1 MSNHKTP
8 ASQNSLPPNT
18 CSPSAVHNCALV
30 SSPPA
35 RAEVRAP
42 STSYTLDLFS
52 DPVPER
58 FRIPVFQIHLVRERD
73 HETEQIRSPADVAR
87 LASELVDGL
96 DREAFYV
103 IALSTANRVI
113 GVHLA
118 HLGTVDASVASP
130 RECYKF
136 ALSVNAR
143 SIVCLHNHPSGNIEP
158 SREDVAVSKQI
169 KAAGE
174 MIGIPLTDSLV
185 VGYDGRYTS
194 LAERGLLG

>member
-1 MSNHKTP
+1 MTSNHTTDS
-8 ASQNSLPPNT
+8 ANT
-18 CSPSAVHNCALV
+18 CSPSAVHPGARTPGALA
-30 SSPPA
+30 SPA
-35 RAEVRAP
+35 GR
-42 STSYTLDLFS
+42 TLDLFADS
-52 DPVPER
+52 IPDRLRVPV
-58 FRIPVFQIHLVRERD
+58 FRIQLVRDRD

-103 IALSTANRVI
+103 IALSTASRVI

-143 SIVCLHNHPSGNIEP
+143 SVVCLHNHPSGNVEP
-158 SREDVAVSKQI
+158 SRADVAVSKQI
-169 KAAGE
+169 QAAGE
-174 MIGIPLTDSLV
+174 TLGIPLTDSLV
-185 VGYDGRYTS
+185 IGYDGRYTS
-194 LAERGLLG
+194 LVERGLL